1 MTPVLLVCVC
11 VCVCMCMC
19 MCMRLCVCV
28 FVRWCVY
35 THTHSHEN
43 GCAPAPCNEGVANSR
58 YNSLNSTEDGVTDG
72 ADAEDVSCHH
82 EEDVWRMWRGRTA
95 RDKSALKP

>member
-1 MTPVLLVCVC
+1 MQASLNQSSLLVFLTEP
-11 VCVCMCMC
+11 
-19 MCMRLCVCV
+19 RG
-28 FVRWCVY
+28 RDSGGGGPI
-35 THTHSHEN
+35 HR
-43 GCAPAPCNEGVANSR
+43 GAPAPCNEGVANSR